1 MTRSL
6 ALALLTVA
14 LTGCASTRFRDP
26 GLSAEADRS
35 TQRAVA
41 SQKDGMHEVAQLQDA
56 RADRL
61 NAQSKRYGFGDWL
74 ADTQLLNS
82 GTSGSKRR

>member
-6 ALALLTVA
+6 DLALLTVA
-14 LTGCASTRFRDP
+14 LTGCAFTQFRDP

-41 SQKDGMHEVAQLQDA
+41 SQKDGIREGAHCRTHAPI
-56 RADRL
+56 
-61 NAQSKRYGFGDWL
+61 S
-74 ADTQLLNS
+74 
-82 GTSGSKRR
+82 